1 MSVLSSVTYL
11 LSVAPHFSISLFQF
25 FFLSFSNAL
34 LRSSVTD
41 KYHSTHSRE
50 NIPSWPS
57 YTNGLV
63 IILNNT
69 LASRGMV
76 YVYTRGSRQQKFSI
90 LLVHSA
96 CTKVNISNAEE
107 NAVIRLYFFSAVVTF
122 VGNVGSAESTTSPF
136 GSSPTSSLSSLLPS
150 PSTAPSSSVSQ
161 LSYMSSSS
169 SIIPLKPA
177 PRSSSS
183 SLSSLSSSSS
193 SSSSSTLFSA
203 SLMVISTSVSSTA
216 SITTSSSSMPS
227 PTYTQPP
234 GK

>member
-11 LSVAPHFSISLFQF
+11 LSVASHFSISLFQF
-25 FFLSFSNAL
+25 FFLSFLNAL
-34 LRSSVTD
+34 LRSPVTD

-76 YVYTRGSRQQKFSI
+76 YVYTRQQKFSI

-107 NAVIRLYFFSAVVTF
+107 NAVIRFYFFSAVVTF
-122 VGNVGSAESTTSPF
+122 VDNVGSAESTTSPF
-136 GSSPTSSLSSLLPS
+136 GSSPTSSSSSLLPS

-161 LSYMSSSS
+161 LSYISSSS

-177 PRSSSS
+177 PRSSPSSSSSSS
-183 SLSSLSSSSS
+183 SLSS

-227 PTYTQPP
+227 PTQPP

>member
-11 LSVAPHFSISLFQF
+11 LSVASHFSISLFQF

-34 LRSSVTD
+34 LRSPVTD

-107 NAVIRLYFFSAVVTF
+107 NAVIRFYFFSAVVTF
-122 VGNVGSAESTTSPF
+122 VDNVGSAESTTSPF

-161 LSYMSSSS
+161 LSYISSSS

-177 PRSSSS
+177 PR
-183 SLSSLSSSSS
+183 SSS

-227 PTYTQPP
+227 PTQPS

>member
-11 LSVAPHFSISLFQF
+11 LSVASHFSISLFQF

-34 LRSSVTD
+34 LRSPVTD

-107 NAVIRLYFFSAVVTF
+107 NAVIRFYFFSAVVTF
-122 VGNVGSAESTTSPF
+122 VDNVGSAESTTSLF

-161 LSYMSSSS
+161 LSYISSSS

-183 SLSSLSSSSS
+183 SSSSL
-193 SSSSSTLFSA
+193 SSSSSTLFST
-203 SLMVISTSVSSTA
+203 SSMVISTSVSPTA
-216 SITTSSSSMPS
+216 SITTSSSSSMPS
-227 PTYTQPP
+227 PTQPP

>member
-11 LSVAPHFSISLFQF
+11 LSVASHFSISLFQF

-34 LRSSVTD
+34 LRSPVTD

-107 NAVIRLYFFSAVVTF
+107 NAVIRFYFFSAVVTF
-122 VGNVGSAESTTSPF
+122 VDNVGSAESTTSPF
-136 GSSPTSSLSSLLPS
+136 GSSRTSSLSSLLPS

-161 LSYMSSSS
+161 LSYISSSS

-183 SLSSLSSSSS
+183 SSLSSS

-227 PTYTQPP
+227 PTQPS

>member
-11 LSVAPHFSISLFQF
+11 LSVASHFSISLFQF
-25 FFLSFSNAL
+25 FFLSFLNAL
-34 LRSSVTD
+34 LRSPVTD

-76 YVYTRGSRQQKFSI
+76 YVYTRGSRQKKFSI

-107 NAVIRLYFFSAVVTF
+107 NAVIRFYFFSAVVTF
-122 VGNVGSAESTTSPF
+122 VDNVGSAESTTSPF
-136 GSSPTSSLSSLLPS
+136 GSSPTSSSSSLLPS
-150 PSTAPSSSVSQ
+150 PSTAPSSSASQ
-161 LSYMSSSS
+161 LSYISSSS

-177 PRSSSS
+177 PRS
-183 SLSSLSSSSS
+183 SSLSSSSS

-227 PTYTQPP
+227 PTQPS

>member
-11 LSVAPHFSISLFQF
+11 LSVASHFSISLFQF

-34 LRSSVTD
+34 LRSPVTD

-76 YVYTRGSRQQKFSI
+76 YVYTRGSRQQKYSI
-90 LLVHSA
+90 LLLHSA
-96 CTKVNISNAEE
+96 CMKVNISNAEE
-107 NAVIRLYFFSAVVTF
+107 NAVIRFYFFSAVVTF
-122 VGNVGSAESTTSPF
+122 VDNVGSAESTTSPF

-150 PSTAPSSSVSQ
+150 PSTASSSSVSQ
-161 LSYMSSSS
+161 LSYISSLS
-169 SIIPLKPA
+169 SIIPLKQA
-177 PRSSSS
+177 PR
-183 SLSSLSSSSS
+183 SSS

-227 PTYTQPP
+227 PTQPP

>member
-1 MSVLSSVTYL
+1 MSSVAYL
-11 LSVAPHFSISLFQF
+11 LSVASHFSISLFQF
-25 FFLSFSNAL
+25 FFLSFSNPL
-34 LRSSVTD
+34 LRNPVTD

-107 NAVIRLYFFSAVVTF
+107 NAVIRFYFFSAVVTF
-122 VGNVGSAESTTSPF
+122 VDNVGSAESTTSPF
-136 GSSPTSSLSSLLPS
+136 GSSRTSSLSSLLPS

-161 LSYMSSSS
+161 LSYISSSS

-183 SLSSLSSSSS
+183 SSSSLSSSS
-193 SSSSSTLFSA
+193 LFSA

-227 PTYTQPP
+227 PTQPP